1 MVWRDVRV
9 SQCGEIYPSLS
20 RRAGWEALSAQERS
34 EVVPAGSD
42 KGPIREG
49 PKSGAE
55 NAEPKTGRSWI
66 SWRFRQR
73 GLVYPSVPCS
83 GSSPPILPCSQC
95 LLEPSRSFSRRAG
108 LLDQQIEVKRDRGW
122 RGEAEVVVE
131 VASDLILG
139 VEDGADA
146 GDAGRP

>member
-55 NAEPKTGRSWI
+55 NGSFLDFVAIQAARACLPLCPLF
-66 SWRFRQR
+66 RFFPTD
-73 GLVYPSVPCS
+73 LAMFPM
-83 GSSPPILPCSQC
+83 PP
-95 LLEPSRSFSRRAG
+95 
-108 LLDQQIEVKRDRGW
+108 
-122 RGEAEVVVE
+122 
-131 VASDLILG
+131 
-139 VEDGADA
+139 
-146 GDAGRP
+146 